1 MSRITS
7 HLACLPFPSHSRPLL
22 GPPTLRLPL
31 CLYRRRTWT
40 PTPASIHPPS
50 IIPSGY
56 SQTTASHPV
65 LSYPHLADLPSLAL
79 PILSSSTSFTPHLLL
94 SFLSHLDTRAHRIGR
109 QITRDPHTG
118 DTTYL
123 GSRAS
128 TLVIIQTRHT
138 PYPPPI
144 CTPCR
149 PSRPPSRPSRRSP
162 SSLRPSPTH
171 TPTPRNNGHNG
182 IEILRARPAQNV
194 RPPPT
199 RHRQRR
205 RPARA
210 STPTRSWAGS
220 RSWATREY
228 LRR

>member
-7 HLACLPFPSHSRPLL
+7 HLACLPFPSHGRPLL

-31 CLYRRRTWT
+31 CLTDDALGPRPLRPSTH
-40 PTPASIHPPS
+40 HPSYHLAILKQP
-50 IIPSGY
+50 
-56 SQTTASHPV
+56 HPI
-65 LSYPHLADLPSLAL
+65 LSYPIRISPTYLASPFLYSPLQRPS
-79 PILSSSTSFTPHLLL
+79 PHLLL

-109 QITRDPHTG
+109 QIPRDPHTV
-118 DTTYL
+118 DTTHL
-123 GSRAS
+123 GSRTS
-128 TLVIIQTRHT
+128 TLIIIQTRHT
-138 PYPPPI
+138 PYPPPA

-210 STPTRSWAGS
+210 STPTPSWAGS
-220 RSWATREY
+220 RSWAIREY